1 MSLTSPLYPI
11 SLQLDD
17 RTFTEYRI
25 SVYACKPTDWHK
37 TSTWICENNL
47 EAYGN
52 NKWLVQLPRIYRVF
66 KKIGRVECFQDTLDN
81 FFRPLFEATLRPT
94 AEENVNVARF
104 IANVSGFDSVDDES
118 IADAA
123 LYITTPDD
131 GSQSPK
137 QWTKSYN
144 PSYAYVMI
152 ITTKKCLRHFLSL
165 SLSLSLPSLS

>member
-1 MSLTSPLYPI
+1 MWVFVLRMSLTSPLYPI

-81 FFRPLFEATLRPT
+81 FFRYRRLR
-94 AEENVNVARF
+94 VR
-104 IANVSGFDSVDDES
+104 S
-118 IADAA
+118 IGCAA
-123 LYITTPDD
+123 LHLHTLT
-131 GSQSPK
+131 
-137 QWTKSYN
+137 WTRAK
-144 PSYAYVMI
+144 A
-152 ITTKKCLRHFLSL
+152 RRG
-165 SLSLSLPSLS
+165 